1 MILLLSHSSSVKSV
15 ASNESNFVRIRKGE
29 IPVEQ
34 IKLICHL
41 MISKIKSNYYF
52 YNLIYLKL
60 EVVHLDEK
68 NKIQINVVFEE
79 GETNVMEDVLRELT
93 KFFIEQTLKL

>member
-52 YNLIYLKL
+52 YILIYWKL
-60 EVVHLDEK
+60 EVAHLDEK
-68 NKIQINVVFEE
+68 NKIQINVVFED
-79 GETNVMEDVLRELT
+79 GETNVMEDVIKQLS
-93 KFFIEQTLKL
+93 KFFVEEILKT

>member
-1 MILLLSHSSSVKSV
+1 MILLFSHSSSVKSV
-15 ASNESNFVRIRKGE
+15 ASNESNFARMRKGE

-52 YNLIYLKL
+52 YILIYWKL
-60 EVVHLDEK
+60 EVVHLDKK
-68 NKIQINVVFEE
+68 NKMQINVVFEE